1 MHKFTNRGKGPLHTR
16 FFWVEPKDK
25 LASKHIFPVI
35 SNDINRWT
43 KVDNKLSRD
52 TKRGIYE

>member
-25 LASKHIFPVI
+25 LVSKHSFPVI
-35 SNDINRWT
+35 SNDINSDMLD
-43 KVDNKLSRD
+43 K
-52 TKRGIYE
+52 GGQ